1 MAATAVVNTKM
12 TKNTPVALPAT
23 AAINSTDG
31 AYIKCDA
38 GQKMLIILE
47 ATAAGTITVKGGD
60 SYSPATDLVVT
71 FGAAGTQVLNIDT
84 VGYQITAGEH
94 KGEIHITGTG
104 KVACVVLP

>member
-12 TKNTPVALPAT
+12 TKNTPATMPAT
-23 AAINSTDG
+23 VAIDSTDG
-31 AYIKCDA
+31 ALISCDA

-47 ATAAGTITVKGGD
+47 VAAAGNITVKGGD

-71 FGAAGTQVLNIDT
+71 FAAAGTKVLNVDT
-84 VGYQITAGEH
+84 VGYQITTGTN
-94 KGEIHITGTG
+94 KGKIHITGTG